1 MKIRNL
7 ITKIPL
13 VELAGDQRI
22 LIENHLGVLSYCPEE
37 IQIKVVYGTL
47 LITGESLY
55 FLELSREQMV
65 INGLI
70 DNISLLRR

>member
-7 ITKIPL
+7 ITKMPL

-22 LIENHLGVLSYCPEE
+22 LIENHLGVLSYCLEE

-47 LITGESLY
+47 LITGESLN